1 MAGLIHNLENN
12 EAVLLLYLGDELP
25 PEDRAEVEQMLRSDS
40 GLAETLESLR
50 RMQAQ
55 VIAGLEH
62 LDGPLPAS
70 DEALVRRVSRQM
82 RRHQVELAARPAPV
96 VRPQQRRV
104 WPWWAYTAASI
115 AAMIFI
121 VLGLWG
127 VGVIDFQPPL
137 PGGTQLGDER
147 TEDPEEAQMVEM
159 LVDSL
164 GGGSLGADEVDYLGN
179 MPDEDTATLGRMS
192 L

>member
-12 EAVLLLYLGDELP
+12 EAVLLMYLADELP
-25 PEDRAEVEQMLRSDS
+25 AEDRAEVEQMLRSDS

-55 VIAGLEH
+55 IAAGLEGM
-62 LDGPLPAS
+62 DAALPAA

-96 VRPQQRRV
+96 VRPQRRWA
-104 WPWWAYTAASI
+104 WPWWAYTAASV
-115 AAMIFI
+115 AAVIFI

-127 VGVIDFQPPL
+127 IGVIEFEPPL
-137 PGGTQLGDER
+137 PEAPPKQWVIEEL
-147 TEDPEEAQMVEM
+147 PEAQVVELLEGSFGSGLMVR
-159 LVDSL
+159 D
-164 GGGSLGADEVDYLGN
+164 GPDYLRD
-179 MPDEDTATLGRMS
+179 MPDEEVATLERMS